1 MKIDNKDQIVILAG
15 GIGKRLGNLT
25 KKKPKSLLTFHKK
38 PFIFYQMVLLKKKGF
53 KNILILI
60 GHQGQQIKKTFKNY
74 NFSNLNI
81 KFSNEGNKRLGTGGA
96 LKKAKMYL
104 S

>member
-15 GIGKRLGNLT
+15 GIAKRLGNLT
-25 KKKPKSLLTFHKK
+25 IKKPKSLLTFNNK
-38 PFIFYQMVLLKKKGF
+38 PFIFYQINLLKKMGF

-60 GHQGQQIKKTFKNY
+60 GHKGQQIKKNLKNY

-81 KFSNEGNKRLGTGGA
+81 EFSDEGKEDLE
-96 LKKAKMYL
+96 LEEL
-104 S
+104 